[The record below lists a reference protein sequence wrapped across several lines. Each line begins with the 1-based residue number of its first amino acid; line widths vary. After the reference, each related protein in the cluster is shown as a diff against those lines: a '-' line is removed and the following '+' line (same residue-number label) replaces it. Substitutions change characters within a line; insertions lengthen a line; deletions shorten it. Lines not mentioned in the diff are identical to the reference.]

1 MIYKLFSNCVGD
13 ENVVQKGPAPSLVYW
28 PVRDPSEVLQNDH
41 EDSMEF
47 PAYEDK
53 VPFFSLI
60 LNLNNTLLLSGII
73 VSRPCQPLVQKIW
86 QFGIQDQ

>member
-1 MIYKLFSNCVGD
+1 MKTLYK
-13 ENVVQKGPAPSLVYW
+13 KAPAPSLVYW

-60 LNLNNTLLLSGII
+60 LNLNKTLLLSGII
-73 VSRPCQPLVQKIW
+73 LSLPCQPLAQKIW